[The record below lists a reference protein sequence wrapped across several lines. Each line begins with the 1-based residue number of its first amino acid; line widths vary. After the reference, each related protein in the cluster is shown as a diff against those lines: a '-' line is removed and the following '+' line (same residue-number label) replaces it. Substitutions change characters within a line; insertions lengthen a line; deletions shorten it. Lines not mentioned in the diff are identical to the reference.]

1 MQSQGISFAPSRVG
15 VGGATGAKEGGGN
28 LRKVADDSGA
38 SGANVDEHTRN
49 LHAIV
54 DGGQMQRGA
63 AVPASRVTLRAPLES
78 IARKLRSKV
87 TRITVDTSR
96 ARSRLL
102 LRRRAA
108 GRRQRAPFQRS
119 AVHPSLRGGRGVNAD
134 TGSAMRA
141 NVSMQVRA
149 YCCNITHAKLGAN
162 HLLFASTC
170 APAANSHFQMALFSR
185 AVQRRPAAPGRS
197 TT

>member
-1 MQSQGISFAPSRVG
+1 MPSRVG
-15 VGGATGAKEGGGN
+15 VGGGTGAEEGGGN

-63 AVPASRVTLRAPLES
+63 AVPASRVTLRAPLEN
-78 IARKLRSKV
+78 IAGKLRSKV
-87 TRITVDTSR
+87 TRITIDTSR

-108 GRRQRAPFQRS
+108 GRRQRAPFQPPSAAQSTRPCGGGGGGLTLTRAVQCAQTCQCKWRVLLQYCTRPTWRQPPAFRVHVRS
-119 AVHPSLRGGRGVNAD
+119 SGQQQAR
-134 TGSAMRA
+134 
-141 NVSMQVRA
+141 
-149 YCCNITHAKLGAN
+149 
-162 HLLFASTC
+162 
-170 APAANSHFQMALFSR
+170 HFQMALFSR

-197 TT
+197 TA